1 MLDSLYPPMPWESLK
16 KQWPYHQHSQFVHT
30 SHLRWHV
37 QIFGNGPPLLL
48 LHGLGSSTHTWRG
61 MAPFLEK
68 HFQLIAVDL
77 PGHAFSSVPK
87 PANANFEA
95 MTKSLRELLDTL
107 RIWPTAV
114 IGHSAG
120 ACLAAKLLL
129 NHSNLPT
136 PALIA
141 LNPAWLPLPGLANWL
156 FPVSAKLIAINPM
169 SAWLFAKHMSK
180 ELVIQKILAST
191 GSQLNEED
199 IFFYRV
205 LMQSPVHL
213 KGVLQM
219 MSHWNLGQLPD
230 QLSQLSGHVLIQ
242 AGVNDS
248 TIPFGHAVS
257 SLHKIAQSQLQPL
270 SDLGHLA
277 HEENPQVCAQMIL
290 QWLQTTTKQ
299 TDHSTQ

>member
-1 MLDSLYPPMPWESLK
+1 
-16 KQWPYHQHSQFVHT
+16 
-30 SHLRWHV
+30 
-37 QIFGNGPPLLL
+37 
-48 LHGLGSSTHTWRG
+48 
-61 MAPFLEK
+61 
-68 HFQLIAVDL
+68 
-77 PGHAFSSVPK
+77 
-87 PANANFEA
+87 
-95 MTKSLRELLDTL
+95 
-107 RIWPTAV
+107 
-114 IGHSAG
+114 
-120 ACLAAKLLL
+120 
-129 NHSNLPT
+129 
-136 PALIA
+136 
-141 LNPAWLPLPGLANWL
+141 
-156 FPVSAKLIAINPM
+156 
-169 SAWLFAKHMSK
+169 MSK

-191 GSQLNEED
+191 GSQLSEED

-257 SLHKIAQSQLQPL
+257 SHHKIAQSQLQPL